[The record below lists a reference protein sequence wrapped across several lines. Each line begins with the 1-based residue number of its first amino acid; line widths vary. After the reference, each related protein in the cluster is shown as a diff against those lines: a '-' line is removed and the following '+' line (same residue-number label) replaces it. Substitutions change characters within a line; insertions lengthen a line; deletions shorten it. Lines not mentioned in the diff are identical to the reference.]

1 MSGLIDSLCERY
13 STDYQRMATALDQA
27 LAEIDRLRL
36 ENANLRTENRELR
49 RMLQD
54 HELRMLRRAERDA
67 LLLGALHFSGGFT
80 SKRQVASV
88 GMGENRWSLA
98 RVLLR
103 FGGVLRK
110 DGSYKAQTPGEWESG
125 VAHAVRIVAS
135 EGGDLLRRASYRH
148 KARRRGATN
157 GASEGATSGA
167 SFVSKPLHYTGERGV
182 R

>member
-1 MSGLIDSLCERY
+1 MSGLIDGLCEKY
-13 STDYQRMATALDQA
+13 STDYQRMATALDAA

-49 RMLQD
+49 RLLQD

-67 LLLGALHFSGGFT
+67 LLLGALHFSGGYT
-80 SKRQVASV
+80 SKRQAATV

-110 DGSYKAQTPGEWESG
+110 DGSYKTGTPADWEAAVAFG
-125 VAHAVRIVAS
+125 VRLVAT
-135 EGGDLLRRASYRH
+135 EGGDLLKRASYRH
-148 KARRRGATN
+148 SHPRRKTGAGGGASGGAPIGANQRHYTSRRGMQ
-157 GASEGATSGA
+157 
-167 SFVSKPLHYTGERGV
+167 
-182 R
+182 

>member
-1 MSGLIDSLCERY
+1 MSGLIDGLCERF
-13 STDYQRMATALDQA
+13 SGDYQRMAVALDQA

-36 ENANLRTENRELR
+36 EVANLRSENRELR

-67 LLLGALHFSGGFT
+67 LLLGALHFAGGYT
-80 SKRQVASV
+80 SKRQVATIGV
-88 GMGENRWSLA
+88 GENRWSLA

-110 DGSYKAQTPGEWESG
+110 DGSYKVQTPGEWEAAVAFG
-125 VAHAVRIVAS
+125 VRVVAA
-135 EGGDLLRRASYRH
+135 EGCDLLKRASYRH
-148 KARRRGATN
+148 KTRQRGAL
-157 GASEGATSGA
+157 SGA
-167 SFVSKPLHYTGERGV
+167 LAGAQTVSKPLHHTSERGV

>member
-1 MSGLIDSLCERY
+1 MSGLIDGLCERF
-13 STDYQRMATALDQA
+13 SGDYRRMAMALDQA

-36 ENANLRTENRELR
+36 ENANLRSENRDLR

-80 SKRQVASV
+80 SKRQAATV

-110 DGSYKAQTPGEWESG
+110 GGGGYNAQTPAEWETG
-125 VAHAVRIVAS
+125 VAFGVRVVAI
-135 EGGDLLRRASYRH
+135 EGGDLLKRASYRH
-148 KARRRGATN
+148 RQRRRGAT
-157 GASEGATSGA
+157 SGA
-167 SFVSKPLHYTGERGV
+167 PPGAHTVSKPLHYTSERGA

>member
-1 MSGLIDSLCERY
+1 MTGLIDSLCT
-13 STDYQRMATALDQA
+13 SFSGDYRQMAIALDAA

-36 ENANLRTENRELR
+36 EVANLRTENRELR

-80 SKRQVASV
+80 SKRQAQSIGV
-88 GMGENRWSLA
+88 GENRWSLA
-98 RVLLR
+98 RVLLK

-110 DGSYKAQTPGEWESG
+110 DGSYKAQTPADWETG
-125 VAHAVRIVAS
+125 VAHGVRVVAA
-135 EGGDLLRRASYRH
+135 EGCDLLKRASYRH
-148 KARRRGATN
+148 KPRQRGAP
-157 GASEGATSGA
+157 SGA
-167 SFVSKPLHYTGERGV
+167 FSGAPSVSKPLHYTGERGA

>member
-1 MSGLIDSLCERY
+1 MSGLIDSLCEKY
-13 STDYQRMATALDQA
+13 SRDYRQMAVALDQA

-36 ENANLRTENRELR
+36 EVANLRTENRELR

-67 LLLGALHFSGGFT
+67 LLLGALHFSGGYT
-80 SKRQVASV
+80 SKRHAASC

-103 FGGVLRK
+103 FGGVLRR
-110 DGSYKAQTPGEWESG
+110 DGSYKVQTPGDWENG
-125 VAHAVRIVAS
+125 VAHGVRVVSA
-135 EGGDLLRRASYRH
+135 EGCDLLKRASYRH
-148 KARRRGATN
+148 NPRRRGAS
-157 GASEGATSGA
+157 AGATSGA
-167 SFVSKPLHYTGERGV
+167 PFVSKPLHYTGERGV